1 MSFLLLDSTG
11 SPVND
16 RVLSMIADPL
26 KIKGEV
32 LRLDNL
38 FVLKANPKQHRRL

>member
-26 KIKGEV
+26 EIKGEV
-32 LRLDNL
+32 TLLDNL
-38 FVLKANPKQHRRL
+38 FVLNPDPNQYRRL

>member
-16 RVLSMIADPL
+16 RVLSMIVDPS

-32 LRLDNL
+32 TQLDNL
-38 FVLKANPKQHRRL
+38 FVLEADPNQYRRL